1 MRGLYIEF
9 KQANTRQLEALKKI
23 RPYHSIALDS
33 YIGQESE
40 DQLVLW
46 DNENHLYFFGV
57 AVIKYVVG
65 FAKIDTMQTC
75 VMLAHGLR
83 KYTIPLIFILLFRSF
98 FFWNCINK
106 KKIFIKCVVQILC
119 P

>member
-9 KQANTRQLEALKKI
+9 NQANTKQLEALKKI
-23 RPYHSIALDS
+23 RPDCSIALDF
-33 YIGQESE
+33 YVGQESE
-40 DQLVLW
+40 GQLVLW

-75 VMLAHGLR
+75 VMHAHGPS
-83 KYTIPLIFILLFRSF
+83 KIHDTSYFHPFVSF
-98 FFWNCINK
+98 FFLELYPQ